1 MVFSNHCNI
10 NEDQE
15 IMNVKQKGS
24 AFPFLYFRVSEL
36 QNAKPHES
44 TKSMKPLFSSL
55 LFSLITMIV
64 NGQTLPEKITETN
77 FSIGKTIEIKS
88 IVLDENRTLNIYL
101 PLSYELDSAKNYPVI
116 YLLDGS
122 KDEDFIHVSGIVQF
136 GSFSWINIL
145 PESIVVGI
153 ANVDRKRDFTSPS
166 QNKRDRKDYPTTGH
180 SEKFIQF
187 LESELQP
194 FIESSFRT
202 EGTTTIIGQSLG
214 GLLATE
220 ILFKKPDMFNNYVI
234 VSPSLWWNDE
244 KLLETEPVAYE
255 DNKSIYIS
263 VGKEGKVMER
273 TAKELHEKL
282 TALEKKNTRLFFEFL
297 PNRSHG
303 DALHTSV
310 YHAFEG
316 IFRSSEK

>member
-1 MVFSNHCNI
+1 
-10 NEDQE
+10 
-15 IMNVKQKGS
+15 
-24 AFPFLYFRVSEL
+24 
-36 QNAKPHES
+36 
-44 TKSMKPLFSSL
+44 MKPLIFSL
-55 LFSLITMIV
+55 LLLFIASSV
-64 NGQTLPEKITETN
+64 NGQTLPEKISKTD

-88 IVLDENRTLNIYL
+88 TILDENRTLNIYL

-122 KDEDFIHVSGIVQF
+122 KDEDFIHISGLVQF

-153 ANVDRKRDFTSPS
+153 ANVDRKRDFTSPTK
-166 QNKRDRKDYPTTGH
+166 NKKDLKDFPTTGH

-187 LESELQP
+187 LETELQP
-194 FIESSFRT
+194 FVKSSFRT
-202 EGTTTIIGQSLG
+202 EGPTTIIGQSLG

-220 ILFKKPDMFNNYVI
+220 ILFKKPDMFDNYVI

-244 KLLETEPVAYE
+244 KLLKTEFAPY
-255 DNKSIYIS
+255 DSSKSIYIS

-273 TAKELHEKL
+273 TAKELYEKL
-282 TALEKKNTRLFFEFL
+282 VDLEKKNVRLFFEFL

-310 YHAFEG
+310 YHAFEA